1 MGRCGSGDPGEDE
14 AEEQGLNSADSPPT
28 APPSPLCLQ
37 PPFSSALRHCAEQ
50 DQGSGCGLALEVI
63 SALPL
68 PPVRA
73 LPILPPPKRLTS
85 AVISA
90 KPHQRSDLLP
100 SLCFGAGSQK
110 GPPRNCAATSGGA
123 RRRALPWRCG
133 VGSLARAAGSPQTG
147 APTAIAPMARAFSPP
162 LPCPHPPPGSSGH
175 HQHLRAGKSGWVC
188 RPDI

>member
-14 AEEQGLNSADSPPT
+14 AEGQGLNSADFPLIAPTSPF
-28 APPSPLCLQ
+28 CLQ
-37 PPFSSALRHCAEQ
+37 PSFSSTLSHSAEQ

-68 PPVRA
+68 PPVGA

-85 AVISA
+85 AVISV

-100 SLCFGAGSQK
+100 SLCLGGSQK

-123 RRRALPWRCG
+123 RRQALPWRCG
-133 VGSLARAAGSPQTG
+133 VGSLARAAGSPQTA
-147 APTAIAPMARAFSPP
+147 APTATAPTARAFSPP
-162 LPCPHPPPGSSGH
+162 PPCPHPLPGSSGH
-175 HQHLRAGKSGWVC
+175 GRRVGKYGWVC